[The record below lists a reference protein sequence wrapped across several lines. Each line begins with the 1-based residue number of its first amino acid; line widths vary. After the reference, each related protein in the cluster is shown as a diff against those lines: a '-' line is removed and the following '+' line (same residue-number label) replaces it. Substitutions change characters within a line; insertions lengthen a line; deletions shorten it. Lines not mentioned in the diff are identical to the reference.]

1 MSVMT
6 RAVARLLLPV
16 TMMVAAAI
24 LIKGYADVGDGFS
37 AGIVASLG
45 VLLQYVAYGPALPG
59 KLAVVRHATMISLA
73 GLFVSLSV
81 AFLPVFFGD
90 PVLTHYPRPDEHV
103 IHIGSIELLT
113 AVAFDIGVFLLVF
126 GFSVGVI
133 DLIARTIEREQP

>member
-59 KLAVVRHATMISLA
+59 RLAVVRHATMISLA
-73 GLFVSLSV
+73 GLFLSLTV
-81 AFLPVFFGD
+81 AFLPVFFGE
-90 PVLTHYPRPDEHV
+90 PVLTHYPRPDQHV
-103 IHIGSIELLT
+103 IHIGSVELLT

-126 GFSVGVI
+126 GFAVGVI

>member
-1 MSVMT
+1 MSVMP

-73 GLFVSLSV
+73 GLFLALSV
-81 AFLPVFFGD
+81 AFVPVFFGD
-90 PVLTHYPRPDEHV
+90 PVLTQYPRPGKHV

-126 GFSVGVI
+126 GFAVGVI
-133 DLIARTIEREQP
+133 DLIARTIERGQR

>member
-73 GLFVSLSV
+73 GLFLSLSV
-81 AFLPVFFGD
+81 AFIPVFFGD
-90 PVLTHYPRPDEHV
+90 PVRMAGALV
-103 IHIGSIELLT
+103 GSYDRTPYMER
-113 AVAFDIGVFLLVF
+113 VRAFLAQAGQA
-126 GFSVGVI
+126 
-133 DLIARTIEREQP
+133 ARASSPPSPAAREASAGKEG